1 MMPIL
6 VKTDNVRSG
15 RKAKAHHGQ
24 LQPAQESKDQ
34 IQSVRILIYDGP
46 HLLTIVM
53 KMLHPNL
60 NKKAN

>member
-24 LQPAQESKDQ
+24 LRPAQESKDQ
-34 IQSVRILIYDGP
+34 IQSVRILYDGP
-46 HLLTIVM
+46 HLLTIEM